1 MTWVGSL
8 CFERPLSVLSLL
20 SFGVCCGLSLYHF
33 FCLYVLQYTKQTT
46 ASKEHAQHEKEEK
59 EEVPAEDSDKVES
72 HHVVPVEKEKSSFK
86 GDKAETKAAIKGQ

>member
-33 FCLYVLQYTKQTT
+33 FCLLQYKKPTT
-46 ASKEHAQHEKEEK
+46 ASKEHTKYERKE
-59 EEVPAEDSDKVES
+59 EEVPEDSKKVEP
-72 HHVVPVEKEKSSFK
+72 HHVVPVEKEKNSFK
-86 GDKAETKAAIKGQ
+86 GDKGGTKTAITGQ